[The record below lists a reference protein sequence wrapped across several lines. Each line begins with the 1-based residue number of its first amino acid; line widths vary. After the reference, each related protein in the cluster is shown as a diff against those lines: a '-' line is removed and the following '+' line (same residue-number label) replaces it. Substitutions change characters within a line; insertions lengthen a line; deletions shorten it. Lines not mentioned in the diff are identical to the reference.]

1 MLIYYNRSVGAQK
14 LMEVYKPI
22 LLYGLRI
29 RVVNNIV
36 LCTARYAPK
45 L

>member
-1 MLIYYNRSVGAQK
+1 MLIYYNRPVGAQK

-22 LLYGLRI
+22 LLYGLH
-29 RVVNNIV
+29 VVNNIV